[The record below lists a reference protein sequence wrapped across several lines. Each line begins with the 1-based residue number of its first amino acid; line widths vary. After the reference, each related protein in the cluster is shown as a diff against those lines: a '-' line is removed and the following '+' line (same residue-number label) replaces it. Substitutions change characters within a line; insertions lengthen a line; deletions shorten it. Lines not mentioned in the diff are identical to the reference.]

1 MEYSRFGVYILIDAT
16 ANSGWSI
23 CCKIFE
29 SLTEK
34 NRKWFTYQ
42 YYNIEP
48 NSCAH
53 RKIKWKS
60 CYLLPLNHAKISL
73 NK

>member
-48 NSCAH
+48 N
-53 RKIKWKS
+53 RVVPIEK
-60 CYLLPLNHAKISL
+60 LNGKVVTFCL
-73 NK
+73 

>member
-1 MEYSRFGVYILIDAT
+1 LIDAT

-48 NSCAH
+48 N
-53 RKIKWKS
+53 RVVPIEK
-60 CYLLPLNHAKISL
+60 LNGKVVTFCL
-73 NK
+73 